1 MEERPE
7 RQTAREPPLCY
18 ILCHVTSKFIM
29 LTHCPQLLWKT
40 RMNQINIED
49 ALSDLAAR
57 LCSRWIRREE
67 RGEGNKQGATAYA
80 IYLAVIDD

>member
-1 MEERPE
+1 
-7 RQTAREPPLCY
+7 
-18 ILCHVTSKFIM
+18 
-29 LTHCPQLLWKT
+29 
-40 RMNQINIED
+40 MNQINIED

-57 LCSRWIRREE
+57 LCSRWIQREE